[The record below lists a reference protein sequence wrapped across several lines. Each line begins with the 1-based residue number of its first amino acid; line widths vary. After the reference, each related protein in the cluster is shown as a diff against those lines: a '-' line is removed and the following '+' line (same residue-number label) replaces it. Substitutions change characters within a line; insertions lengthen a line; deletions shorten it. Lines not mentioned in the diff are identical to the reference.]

1 MVLEITLSEQNSLCV
16 MILVRREH
24 QIHSLECITF
34 MMAAFDFLQETKPIV
49 GGVAWLRCQRLI
61 LCMIFCMYSVQ
72 SEIL

>member
-1 MVLEITLSEQNSLCV
+1 

-61 LCMIFCMYSVQ
+61 LCMIFLHVLRSIRNTV
-72 SEIL
+72 SNIRN